1 VSRKKG
7 QPDDNAVSDLS
18 RGPPETLR
26 AAGDLFFFFFGPSR
40 DLISSLEVKESAFS
54 RPQRLCCFFFI
65 AMSFLSPRFFKRV
78 I

>member
-26 AAGDLFFFFFGPSR
+26 AAGDLFFFFFARTRVRTSVLRREPGI
-40 DLISSLEVKESAFS
+40 LTAV
-54 RPQRLCCFFFI
+54 LC
-65 AMSFLSPRFFKRV
+65 PRTLF
-78 I
+78 